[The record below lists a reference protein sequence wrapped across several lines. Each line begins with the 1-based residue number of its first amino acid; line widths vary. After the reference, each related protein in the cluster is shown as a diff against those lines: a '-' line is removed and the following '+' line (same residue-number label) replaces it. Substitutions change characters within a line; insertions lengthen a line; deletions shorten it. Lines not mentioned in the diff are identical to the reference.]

1 MAPCAVRWVF
11 IGDAI
16 CVATLSCCAAMAS
29 HMAKSGLLTWVH
41 LVHPQ
46 SAWASNGYLWWILI
60 DDINLTSIWHL
71 FNLFISVHI
80 LSIENVDILGIMVM
94 QAVGCSYGMGMG
106 MGMGLV
112 LVLQQFLQPNKCAC
126 QSSHFFPFPLV
137 FMLVNLVFAFYFTW
151 LWSSFLLVQHGRTHL
166 NISDSVFILV
176 YFDECG
182 WFWMSFQDFLH
193 LL

>member
-1 MAPCAVRWVF
+1 MKKW
-11 IGDAI
+11 
-16 CVATLSCCAAMAS
+16 
-29 HMAKSGLLTWVH
+29 WVH
-41 LVHPQ
+41 RVHPQ
-46 SAWASNGYLWWILI
+46 SAWASNGYLWRIFI

-137 FMLVNLVFAFYFTW
+137 FMLVNLVFAFFFTW